1 MNPVLESLYRKHDSD
16 DHDVDHGGDLDS
28 TAEYENINDFQA
40 EFPMHCWSLASSCIN
55 VPYLVDVS
63 HGGLSVDLSPRH
75 QVHRPRNYVLVMG
88 VVLYFLIVNMLSE

>member
-1 MNPVLESLYRKHDSD
+1 MFNSMNPVLESLYHKHDND

-55 VPYLVDVS
+55 VP
-63 HGGLSVDLSPRH
+63 
-75 QVHRPRNYVLVMG
+75 
-88 VVLYFLIVNMLSE
+88 